1 MLTRLKKRMNNEIK
15 LINDMSDAFVDNF
28 LIDNDNMVVYLFKNN
43 VYFIIKMTFER
54 TYPFTPPYT
63 TIGVEKNN
71 NYKKIL
77 CELQTLFPLLNKYD
91 SDDTCLCCSSL
102 VCKEHWGPTIN
113 LSEIIKEISK
123 LLDIC
128 FLEININL
136 RKKIYNKYLGYS
148 II

>member
-1 MLTRLKKRMNNEIK
+1 MLTRLKKRMNNEIN

-63 TIGVEKNN
+63 TIGVEKNY

-77 CELQTLFPLLNKYD
+77 CDLQTLFPLLNKYD

-102 VCKEHWGPTIN
+102 VCKENWCPTIN